1 MISFIFGVLGSVLFW
16 VVFGVMGFVLGS
28 VMLKHLFSEV
38 FEFITT
44 GKRYDRKC
52 TSKDRWR
59 PSNTDA
65 FIALFAVFVL
75 WPLVLLWIIV
85 KFIVV
90 TSVKLTWPLF
100 CKAVKVSAN
109 IVPKVTIEKEE

>member
-16 VVFGVMGFVLGS
+16 AVFGVMGFVLGS

-44 GKRYDRKC
+44 GKRYDR
-52 TSKDRWR
+52 WR

-65 FIALFAVFVL
+65 FIALFTVFVL